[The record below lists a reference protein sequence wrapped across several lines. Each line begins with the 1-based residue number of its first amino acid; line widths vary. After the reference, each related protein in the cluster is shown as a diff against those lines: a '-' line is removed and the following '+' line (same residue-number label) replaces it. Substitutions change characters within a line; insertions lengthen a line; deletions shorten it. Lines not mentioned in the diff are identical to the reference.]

1 MTNDERNPKPE
12 CQKLSVVRSSVSSF
26 EFRDSFGFRHLSFGF
41 ENCSLF
47 NQKAGQRT
55 GESGRGCV
63 GSWSG
68 GIHFAASLPAPL
80 TPASRGEG
88 ESARSTELA
97 RPANRFERA
106 FTLIELLVVIAII
119 SILAAMLLPALSR
132 AKAMSR
138 QAACL

>member
-1 MTNDERNPKPE
+1 MTKEIRSPNVE
-12 CQKLSVVRSSVSSF
+12 KLSVVRSPVS
-26 EFRDSFGFRHLSFGF
+26 SFGFRHSVGFRHSSFGF

-55 GESGRGCV
+55 GESGRGWV

-80 TPASRGEG
+80 RPASRGEV

-106 FTLIELLVVIAII
+106 FTLIE
-119 SILAAMLLPALSR
+119 
-132 AKAMSR
+132 
-138 QAACL
+138 